1 VLNTILLLK
10 DTVIH
15 AGKRPV
21 PTASPQT
28 LASHPE
34 KQLRADKG
42 GFFSTARSLFGLVG
56 GNKTLE
62 TGPQQAGGVALGGSK
77 NPSVGGGQGSK
88 KKPICPAC
96 LLGLSTAILKSEH
109 EGPCPGLQAL
119 GGKEDGKKALT
130 AKKTAAMVE
139 MKAPQIRESDF
150 SSWAYLGFLQK

>member
-1 VLNTILLLK
+1 M
-10 DTVIH
+10 
-15 AGKRPV
+15 

-34 KQLRADKG
+34 KQHRAEQG
-42 GFFSTARSLFGLVG
+42 GFFSTARSLFGFG
-56 GNKTLE
+56 GSDKAQFE
-62 TGPQQAGGVALGGSK
+62 DVAGGSMHL
-77 NPSVGGGQGSK
+77 SVGTGKGSK

-96 LLGLSTAILKSEH
+96 LLGLNSAILKSEH
-109 EGPCPGLQAL
+109 QGPCPGLEAL
-119 GGKEDGKKALT
+119 GGKDDGKRSLA